1 MGVHT
6 INFTADSSGE
16 SITFRPITGDGAV
29 VFDIA
34 EVSLKR
40 ILVETQVTS
49 LPVKKFLSGETDD
62 GGEVFFR
69 IDTPHIHLQDNF
81 EIYVTPI
88 AIVTRTERGSSMKC
102 FVAFDESDF
111 YEIEGQ
117 ITKGTS
123 IIKIKDQD
131 TLIPMPALARKVRI
145 SWRDSSKQLCRI
157 TQGAILYLPT
167 TMDYSQ

>member
-6 INFTADSSGE
+6 INFTADATGE
-16 SITFRPITGDGAV
+16 SITFRPLTGDGAV
-29 VFDIA
+29 VFDISD
-34 EVSLKR
+34 VSLKR
-40 ILVETQVTS
+40 ILVESQVTS
-49 LPVKKFLSGETDD
+49 YPVKKFLYGETDD
-62 GGEVFFR
+62 GGEIFFR
-69 IDTPHIHLQDNF
+69 IDTPTIHLQNNF

-88 AIVTRTERGSSMKC
+88 SIVTKIDRGSSMKC
-102 FVAFDESDF
+102 FIALDEEDF
-111 YEIEGQ
+111 YEVEGQ

-123 IIKIKDQD
+123 IIKIKDKNI
-131 TLIPMPALARKVRI
+131 LMPMPALARKMRV

>member
-1 MGVHT
+1 MSVHT

-16 SITFRPITGDGAV
+16 SIIFRPIIGDGAV
-29 VFDIA
+29 VFTIA

-40 ILVETQVTS
+40 IMVETQTTS
-49 LPVKKFLSGETDD
+49 FPVKKFLSGDTDD
-62 GGEVFFR
+62 GKEIFFR
-69 IDTPHIHLQDNF
+69 IDTSYIHLQDNF
-81 EIYVTPI
+81 EIYVNPI
-88 AIVTRTERGSSMKC
+88 SIITKTERGSSMKC
-102 FVAFDESDF
+102 FVATDEEDF
-111 YEIEGQ
+111 YEIDGQ

-123 IIKIKDQD
+123 IIKIKDKNNP
-131 TLIPMPALARKVRI
+131 TLPALARKVRI